1 MHDEYTRGLD
11 SLEPPVLNE
20 QVDKPSSDEL
30 ALLTDFYQLT
40 MAYAYEK
47 AGLGEAEGVFHLFFR
62 RNPFEGGYAVAA
74 GLEPVIDLISKF
86 RFSPGD
92 LAYLETIEGNDG
104 RPIFDRSFLDKLSRM
119 RFGCDLDMVPEGTV
133 VFPFEPILRVRGPL
147 VQAQILETPLLNL
160 VNFQTLVA
168 TKAARVCDSAAGKP
182 VLEFGLRRA
191 QGVDGGLAA
200 SRAAFIGGCTATSNV
215 LAGRRYGIPVRG
227 THAHSWVMAFPSEL
241 EAFETYAG
249 IMPNNSMFLVDTYDT
264 IQGVRNAVEV
274 GKTLRARGH
283 EMIGIRLDS
292 GDLAYLS
299 IEARKILDEAGF
311 PTAEIIATNDL
322 DEHIIESLHQQGAQ
336 IGVWGVGTRLVTAHD
351 QPALGGVYKLSALK
365 KPGGE
370 WVHKLKLSEQAIKIS
385 TPGVLQTRRFSRNGE
400 AVGDMIWNE
409 TQPPGPPT
417 MVDPMDHTRRKTFRA
432 DDQFEDLLVPVF
444 RRGERVY
451 DPPTLVEMQGRTR
464 TQLASFHAG
473 VRRFVYPHRYPVGL
487 ERQLHDLK
495 TRLILEARGV
505 NE

>member
-1 MHDEYTRGLD
+1 MDR
-11 SLEPPVLNE
+11 PAP
-20 QVDKPSSDEL
+20 DEL

-40 MAYAYEK
+40 MAFAYEK
-47 AGLGEAEGVFHLFFR
+47 AGLGEAEGVFHLFYR
-62 RNPFEGGYAVAA
+62 RNPFQGGYAVAA
-74 GLEPVIDLISKF
+74 GLEPVAELLSKF

-92 LAYLETIEGNDG
+92 LAFLETVEGNDG
-104 RPIFDRSFLDKLSRM
+104 RPIFDRSFLDTLANM
-119 RFGCDLDMVPEGTV
+119 RFECDVDMVPEGTV

-147 VQAQILETPLLNL
+147 MQAQILETPLLNI

-168 TKAARVCDSAAGKP
+168 TKAARVCDSADGKP

-191 QGVDGGLAA
+191 QGIDGGLAA
-200 SRAAFIGGCTATSNV
+200 SRAAFIGGCSATSNV
-215 LAGRRYGIPVRG
+215 LAGRRYGIPVKG

-241 EAFETYAG
+241 EAFETYAS
-249 IMPNNSMFLVDTYDT
+249 IMPNNSLFLVDTYDT

-274 GKTLRARGH
+274 GKTLREQGH
-283 EMIGIRLDS
+283 ELIGVRLDS

-311 PTAEIIATNDL
+311 TSAEIFATNDL
-322 DEHIIESLHQQGAQ
+322 DEHIIESLGQQGAQ

-351 QPALGGVYKLSALK
+351 QPALGGVYKLASLRR
-365 KPGGE
+365 PGGE

-385 TPGVLQTRRFSRNGE
+385 TPGILQTRRFFREGE

-432 DDQFEDLLVPVF
+432 DDTFEDLLVPVF
-444 RRGERVY
+444 RHGELVY
-451 DPPTLVEMQGRTR
+451 DSPALVDMRARTR
-464 TQLASFHAG
+464 AQLASFHSG

-495 TRLILEARGV
+495 TKLILEARGV
-505 NE
+505 SE